1 MVLGAMKKA
10 RVMDDIRKLRQVNI
24 DWILSNRQELL
35 ENFPNK
41 WVAVKEG
48 AVQLADAE
56 LFGLF
61 KLMSSREDA
70 EGMVYYLRN
79 AFSPPVLFEYPIEV
93 AINES
98 GTS

>member
-56 LFGLF
+56 L
-61 KLMSSREDA
+61 
-70 EGMVYYLRN
+70 
-79 AFSPPVLFEYPIEV
+79 
-93 AINES
+93 
-98 GTS
+98 